1 VVLEELVAFV
11 SQWCETLKLVELED
25 VWLKATEL
33 CGVMTPII
41 VLPLILL
48 SISYSPWFSWTRN
61 ALSDLG
67 VHQAAILFNSSL
79 MIGGVLALI
88 FALGLMQILHKS
100 KLGFAGTFVLIAA
113 AVSLFAIGLFP
124 ETAGRIHFY
133 VSVAFFTL
141 MIISQLFIG
150 AALIQKP
157 SDMLLGIFTILAAA
171 SSIGVWTFQFSAS
184 PFRGV
189 AIPEMFS
196 SVAFSLWSIVLG
208 VRLLKQESS
217 LKS

>member
-1 VVLEELVAFV
+1 
-11 SQWCETLKLVELED
+11 LKLAEFED
-25 VWLKATEL
+25 VWLKLAGL
-33 CGVMTPII
+33 CGVVTPII

-48 SISYSPWFSWTRN
+48 SISYSPWFSWTLN

-67 VHQAAILFNSSL
+67 VHDAAILFNSSL

-88 FALGLMQILHKS
+88 FASGLMQILHKN
-100 KLGFAGTFVLIAA
+100 KMGLTGTFVLIAG

-141 MIISQLFIG
+141 MIISQLLIG
-150 AALIQKP
+150 AALIQKQ
-157 SDMLLGIFTILAAA
+157 SNRLLGIFTILAAA
-171 SSIGVWTFQFSAS
+171 SSIGVWTFQFTAS
-184 PFRGV
+184 PLRGV
-189 AIPEMFS
+189 AIPEFFS

-208 VRLLKQESS
+208 AWLLRQASLLKS
-217 LKS
+217 